1 MRNFSMA
8 VATSLAPEFVSRPHH
23 RAPET
28 RRVPM
33 EVLFR
38 VEVPA

>member
-1 MRNFSMA
+1 MRSFSMA
-8 VATSLAPEFVSRPHH
+8 VATSLAPVFVSRPHH

-33 EVLFR
+33 VLSR

>member
-1 MRNFSMA
+1 MA
-8 VATSLAPEFVSRPHH
+8 VATSLAPVFVSRPHD

-28 RRVPM
+28 RRVLL
-33 EVLFR
+33 EVLSR